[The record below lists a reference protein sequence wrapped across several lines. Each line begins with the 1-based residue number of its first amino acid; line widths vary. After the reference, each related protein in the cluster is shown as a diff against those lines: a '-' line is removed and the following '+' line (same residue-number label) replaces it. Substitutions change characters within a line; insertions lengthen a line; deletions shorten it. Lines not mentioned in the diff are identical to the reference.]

1 MGLETMH
8 KNILNMPT
16 AYTDGAHSNK
26 FERSGIGVFIT
37 WKKHRVHISECIGY
51 QTNNVAELSAI
62 RRALVALYKLRHHPL
77 QIVSDSQY
85 CIGVLTMGWNITT
98 NHDLIEEIKYSLS
111 RFKSIRFVHV
121 RGHQGILGNEIADIL
136 ASYATRPKARVVHC
150 EKEPY
155 DIYIGRGGKWG
166 NPYEI
171 GPDMTRGEA
180 IEKFEDYLDRRPAL
194 LRQLAGLH
202 GKVLGCHCAPKP
214 CHGDVLV
221 RRANEAYIQ
230 KITKKIKVT
239 A

>member
-1 MGLETMH
+1 MH

-16 AYTDGAHSNK
+16 AYCDGAHSNK

-37 WKKHRVHISECIGY
+37 WKKYRVHISECIGY
-51 QTNNVAELSAI
+51 QTNNVAELTAI
-62 RRALVALYKLRHHPL
+62 KRALNALYKLRSHPL
-77 QIVSDSQY
+77 QIVTDSQY

-98 NHDLIEEIKYSLS
+98 NHDLIEETKNTLAD
-111 RFKSIRFVHV
+111 FKSIRFVHV
-121 RGHQGILGNEIADIL
+121 RGHQGIVGNEIADIL

-150 EKEPY
+150 FKSDY

-171 GPDMTRGEA
+171 GPDMTREEA
-180 IEKFEDYLDRRPAL
+180 IEKFEEYLDRRPNL

-202 GKVLGCHCAPKP
+202 GKKLGCFCAPKP

-230 KITKKIKVT
+230 KITKKIKGN
-239 A
+239 